1 MAECPGI
8 HVLAEMR
15 DGLLARIRVP
25 GGEIEA
31 HALRRLAEAAR
42 EFGDGT
48 LEITNRANLQLRGL
62 RLEQAEAFREAVAAA
77 GLAPAVPAADR
88 LRNIIATPLRGL
100 APEVLDVSP
109 MVAELDAALQSRPA
123 FRPLS
128 PKFSFALDGGG
139 AWGVLGIGHDIGVG
153 AERRATPTLRLSLAS
168 VPTCHGVAPERGAD
182 ALLAAATLAAS
193 APDGRMCSLVAPN
206 GPGAVLRRIEHALGT
221 AFERLPP
228 PEPAEAAAPA
238 HGALRQIRDDR
249 VVLVLG
255 LVSQRIEAEAVTGLA
270 NLAERF
276 GAGAVR
282 LAPEQAVL
290 VPHVDAAASDRALA
304 AARDLGF
311 LTEPASARL
320 RIVACS
326 GARGCERGRA
336 DTRADAASLRRA
348 LDGALPHPVT
358 VHVSGCA
365 KGCAHPRPAD
375 ILLLARADGRYDL
388 FRGRAAPDAEQRAP
402 DRTALSPRQA
412 AEAIAALAR

>member
-1 MAECPGI
+1 
-8 HVLAEMR
+8 
-15 DGLLARIRVP
+15 
-25 GGEIEA
+25 
-31 HALRRLAEAAR
+31 
-42 EFGDGT
+42 
-48 LEITNRANLQLRGL
+48 
-62 RLEQAEAFREAVAAA
+62 
-77 GLAPAVPAADR
+77 
-88 LRNIIATPLRGL
+88 LRGL

-109 MVAELDAALQSRPA
+109 TIAKLDTALQSNPA
-123 FRPLS
+123 LRTLS

-139 AWGVLGIGHDIGVG
+139 TWGVLGIGHDIGIR
-153 AERRATPTLRLSLAS
+153 AERHGNPVLRLSLGLPS
-168 VPTCHGVAPERGAD
+168 DYGVAPEYGLD
-182 ALLAAATLAAS
+182 TLLAAATLAAS
-193 APDGRMCSLVAPN
+193 APDGRMRSLVAPN
-206 GPGAVLRRIEHALGT
+206 GPGAVLRRLEHALGT

-228 PEPAEAAAPA
+228 PEPAEIAAPA

-255 LVSQRIEAEAVTGLA
+255 LVSQRIAAEAVTGLA
-270 NLAERF
+270 DLAERF

-388 FRGRAAPDAEQRAP
+388 FRGRAASDAERRAP
-402 DRTALSPRQA
+402 DRTALSPVEA